1 MNNNQINNALHVL
14 PQGPFISKQ
23 TQVTFVTS
31 NKGCIQANFCPEPGA
46 PGGSGIQGPP
56 GPPGPQGPTGGA
68 PGPTGPAGP
77 VGPAG
82 IGAGPTGPAGP
93 VGPPGSFIG
102 PPGTDGPVGALG
114 PTGAPGASGVPGAP
128 GPTGAQGAPGS
139 AGPTGPIG
147 TSGNDGPPGAT
158 GPPGLPGPGGS
169 VGPPGATGPTG
180 APGPIGAP
188 GNGGPTGAQGP
199 TGAPGIQGPNGPV
212 SSTQQNQIG
221 IISFGAADGSLSA
234 TGWKNGTPSW
244 LFPGMA
250 GGLGGPGSQ
259 PYAVSVGHPVPAISV
274 PFQAKCQEISFGFN
288 GLPAPTFS
296 TKLKIYAYCNIDPTT
311 GLPLAPSQEIVITIP
326 TNTSCGCIRS
336 IDTAWVG
343 TSLGLTP
350 TGANPTSSVSVAI
363 QSDTPGSYLGCIS
376 VSLKLS

>member
-1 MNNNQINNALHVL
+1 MRDLLRSRHLPILTTILLSVSVVVAVGATATDVVTEEVGAEATYSGCLVGGRILKILSKDRNPDRCEGLATPAGTPARYVTWNAAGV
-14 PQGPFISKQ
+14 
-23 TQVTFVTS
+23 
-31 NKGCIQANFCPEPGA
+31 E
-46 PGGSGIQGPP
+46 
-56 GPPGPQGPTGGA
+56 GPQGKRGRR
-68 PGPTGPAGP
+68 
-77 VGPAG
+77 
-82 IGAGPTGPAGP
+82 
-93 VGPPGSFIG
+93 
-102 PPGTDGPVGALG
+102 
-114 PTGAPGASGVPGAP
+114 
-128 GPTGAQGAPGS
+128 
-139 AGPTGPIG
+139 
-147 TSGNDGPPGAT
+147 
-158 GPPGLPGPGGS
+158 GLPGS
-169 VGPPGATGPTG
+169 
-180 APGPIGAP
+180 
-188 GNGGPTGAQGP
+188 TGAQGP

-221 IISFGAADGSLSA
+221 IISFGTADGSLSA

-311 GLPLAPSQEIVITIP
+311 GLPFAPSSQEIVITIP
-326 TNTSCGCIRS
+326 ANTSCGCIRS